1 MLNVGRVDYAIYPQ
15 IQGNLFV
22 SLLDFE
28 GRFEKMPVEIASFNL
43 HVGISRNM
51 NCSLPVEA
59 ISEQLQV
66 RQKNGYTERVV
77 NDSLYKWMG
86 FSLEKRNNIAP

>member
-15 IQGNLFV
+15 TQGDLFM

-28 GRFEKMPVEIASFNL
+28 ERFEKMPVEISSFQLNT
-43 HVGISRNM
+43 
-51 NCSLPVEA
+51 A
-59 ISEQLQV
+59 ISKKMDCLIPTDTISNQLKEW
-66 RQKNGYTERVV
+66 QKSGYTDKVI

-86 FSLEKRNNIAP
+86 FSLEKRNTPSM